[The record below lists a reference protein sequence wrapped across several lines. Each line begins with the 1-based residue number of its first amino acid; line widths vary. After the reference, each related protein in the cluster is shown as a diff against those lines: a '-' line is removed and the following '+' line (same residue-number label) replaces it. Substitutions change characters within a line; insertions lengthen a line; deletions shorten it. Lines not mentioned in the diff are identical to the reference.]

1 MKQKHAD
8 SPSAFLA
15 AAMAVTGAAMLLC
28 PLIGQNTEMN
38 RSAAEYD
45 DLRVQLKSEEPAQAT
60 DAPAQGKSALRV
72 LLGFPGATQEPL
84 ELPKTD
90 EFPPEIDIGT
100 GADLAACLAQNDDFI
115 AWIRSPG
122 TNVDYSIVWTDDA
135 EYYLHHT
142 FTGKQGA
149 AGTLFSLMK
158 TDYSIP
164 SRNIAIYGHHL
175 KSTGEKMFT
184 SLMRYKDADFYAGH
198 ETVLL
203 DTLYESG
210 SYRIFAV
217 LNFHSGEWDS
227 SQANFE
233 SDAAFLEFI
242 RYARRNAL
250 YDTGVTVGAEDS
262 ILTLITC
269 DRSGAVLAGATFELT
284 NASGT
289 VAATQTTGADGAA
302 HFDNLPAGNYTV
314 REINAPTGY
323 LVAVPDSQSVTV
335 TAGGTTG
342 AAFANERI
350 QGRIRIAKTDSL
362 TKEPLAGA
370 EFTIIRTDGTGMPIV
385 LTTDVN
391 GNAETDWLDYGR
403 YRMTESK
410 VPAHYETS
418 GFSTEID
425 CTENGKTYLIEVEN
439 EPTKGFIQIVKTDA
453 LDGRP
458 IAGR

>member
-60 DAPAQGKSALRV
+60 DAPAQDKSVLRV
-72 LLGFPGATQEPL
+72 LLGLPSATQEPL

-90 EFPPEIDIGT
+90 ESSPEIEIGT

-115 AWIRSPG
+115 AWIRIPG
-122 TNVDYSIVWTDDA
+122 TNVDYPVVQTDDPD
-135 EYYLHHT
+135 YYLNHT
-142 FTGKQGA
+142 FSGKSSVV
-149 AGTLFSLMK
+149 GTLFSLADA
-158 TDYSIP
+158 DYAAP
-164 SRNIAIYGHHL
+164 GRNIAIYGHHL
-175 KSTGEKMFT
+175 RSSGEKMFT

-217 LNFHSGEWDS
+217 LNFRSGEWDA
-227 SQANFE
+227 SQADFE

-250 YDTGVTVGAEDS
+250 YDTGVMVGAEDS

-269 DRSGAVLAGATFELT
+269 DRSYGGKAGRLAVVAVLEK
-284 NASGT
+284 SRR
-289 VAATQTTGADGAA
+289 
-302 HFDNLPAGNYTV
+302 NL
-314 REINAPTGY
+314 
-323 LVAVPDSQSVTV
+323 
-335 TAGGTTG
+335 
-342 AAFANERI
+342 
-350 QGRIRIAKTDSL
+350 
-362 TKEPLAGA
+362 
-370 EFTIIRTDGTGMPIV
+370 
-385 LTTDVN
+385 
-391 GNAETDWLDYGR
+391 
-403 YRMTESK
+403 
-410 VPAHYETS
+410 
-418 GFSTEID
+418 
-425 CTENGKTYLIEVEN
+425 
-439 EPTKGFIQIVKTDA
+439 
-453 LDGRP
+453 
-458 IAGR
+458 

>member
-60 DAPAQGKSALRV
+60 DAPENRSTLRQMFDAA
-72 LLGFPGATQEPL
+72 GFPSTTQVPL

-90 EFPPEIDIGT
+90 ESPPEIDIGT

-115 AWIRSPG
+115 AWIRIPG
-122 TNVDYSIVWTDDA
+122 TNVDYPVVWTDDA

-184 SLMRYKDADFYAGH
+184 SLMRYKNPDFY
-198 ETVLL
+198 EENQTIVL
-203 DTLYESG
+203 DSLYRHSE
-210 SYRIFAV
+210 YTIFAV
-217 LNFHSGEWDS
+217 VNMKVGDWEPSRTTFSG
-227 SQANFE
+227 
-233 SDAAFLEFI
+233 DAAFMAFVNRAKSES
-242 RYARRNAL
+242 L
-250 YDTGVTVGAEDS
+250 YDTGVEVGADDH

-269 DRSGAVLAGATFELT
+269 DRSYAGKEGRLVILAV
-284 NASGT
+284 
-289 VAATQTTGADGAA
+289 
-302 HFDNLPAGNYTV
+302 
-314 REINAPTGY
+314 
-323 LVAVPDSQSVTV
+323 
-335 TAGGTTG
+335 
-342 AAFANERI
+342 ER
-350 QGRIRIAKTDSL
+350 
-362 TKEPLAGA
+362 
-370 EFTIIRTDGTGMPIV
+370 
-385 LTTDVN
+385 
-391 GNAETDWLDYGR
+391 
-403 YRMTESK
+403 
-410 VPAHYETS
+410 
-418 GFSTEID
+418 
-425 CTENGKTYLIEVEN
+425 
-439 EPTKGFIQIVKTDA
+439 
-453 LDGRP
+453 
-458 IAGR
+458 